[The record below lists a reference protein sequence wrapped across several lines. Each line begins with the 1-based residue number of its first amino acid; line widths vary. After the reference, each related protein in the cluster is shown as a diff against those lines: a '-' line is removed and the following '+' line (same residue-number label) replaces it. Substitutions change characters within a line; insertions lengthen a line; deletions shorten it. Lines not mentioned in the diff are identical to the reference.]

1 MINLF
6 RYLFILF
13 IAFVYPTFS
22 IVAVD
27 LDNGQVGSAGAS
39 CIGGSIIISDI
50 HPGVGAI
57 HTQSY
62 WSGYN
67 QLMASDLMD
76 NGLSPDEIIDY
87 IVENDVSNNP
97 LIRQYG
103 IVDLYEGG
111 RSAAYTGEN
120 CMDYKGHILG
130 QTYAIQGNILL
141 SEEVLINMENN
152 FNSTVGTLSDKLM
165 AALQEL
171 QKSLNKDDFQKSLEE
186 LKNFKFEMEDLENQL
201 DRMIDLFDQVIAEQK
216 LDELVKKL
224 ENMKNLQK
232 EISKKINNL
241 ETDSNIKPMEKK
253 QHNNSPSR
261 GSLASKKIAA
271 GEEDQLI
278 YFLTPHLLLSLLFL

>member
-1 MINLF
+1 MISLF
-6 RYLFILF
+6 KYLFIIF
-13 IAFVYPTFS
+13 ITFTYPTFS

-120 CMDYKGHILG
+120 CMDYKNHILG
-130 QTYAIQGNILL
+130 SNYAI
-141 SEEVLINMENN
+141 
-152 FNSTVGTLSDKLM
+152 
-165 AALQEL
+165 
-171 QKSLNKDDFQKSLEE
+171 
-186 LKNFKFEMEDLENQL
+186 
-201 DRMIDLFDQVIAEQK
+201 
-216 LDELVKKL
+216 
-224 ENMKNLQK
+224 
-232 EISKKINNL
+232 
-241 ETDSNIKPMEKK
+241 
-253 QHNNSPSR
+253 
-261 GSLASKKIAA
+261 
-271 GEEDQLI
+271 
-278 YFLTPHLLLSLLFL
+278 